1 MEYFSSVN
9 NTSHRPGCTGHRITT
24 LGNLLTVLSVSLTKS
39 SGEPIMSRMFMLMS
53 GVALLATPA
62 LAQTAPDAG
71 AAATAAPATPAT
83 PGAGV
88 VTGAKVVDT
97 AGADVG
103 TIESVANGNAILS
116 TGAAKVSVP
125 ISSFAKGPTAL
136 VFGMTKAD
144 IESKVAQ
151 ASSAPVEITVGAVVN
166 GPAGAK
172 VGTVKEVAAD
182 GVTIASDTAQAKL
195 PKASFAKGP
204 SGLVI
209 GMTPEQFDA
218 AAKAA
223 GGAKP
228 APSAS

>member
-1 MEYFSSVN
+1 
-9 NTSHRPGCTGHRITT
+9 
-24 LGNLLTVLSVSLTKS
+24 
-39 SGEPIMSRMFMLMS
+39 MFAKLVLMS
-53 GVALLATPA
+53 GAALLATTA
-62 LAQTAPDAG
+62 YAQDA
-71 AAATAAPATPAT
+71 AAPATATPAPAAT

-88 VTGAKVVDT
+88 VAGAKVVDT

-103 TIESVANGNAILS
+103 TIESVANGNAVLS
-116 TGAAKVSVP
+116 TGTAKVSVP
-125 ISSFAKGPTAL
+125 ATSFAKGPNAL

-144 IESKVAQ
+144 VESKVAQ
-151 ASSAPVEITVGAVVN
+151 AASTPVDITVGAVVS

-182 GVTIASDTAQAKL
+182 GVVIASETAQAKL

-228 APSAS
+228 TPSAS

>member
-1 MEYFSSVN
+1 
-9 NTSHRPGCTGHRITT
+9 
-24 LGNLLTVLSVSLTKS
+24 
-39 SGEPIMSRMFMLMS
+39 MFAKFVLMS
-53 GVALLATPA
+53 GAAMLAMPA
-62 LAQTAPDAG
+62 LAQTAAPATAPT
-71 AAATAAPATPAT
+71 AAAT
-83 PGAGV
+83 PGEGV

-97 AGADVG
+97 AGAEVG
-103 TIESVANGNAILS
+103 TIESVASGNAILS

-125 ISSFAKGPTAL
+125 VTSFAKGPNAL

-151 ASSAPVEITVGAVVN
+151 ASSAPVEITVGALVSD
-166 GPAGAK
+166 PSGAK

-182 GVTIASDTAQAKL
+182 GVTVASDTAQAKL
-195 PKASFAKGP
+195 PKTSFAKGQ

-209 GMTPEQFDA
+209 AMSPDQFDA

-228 APSAS
+228 ADSAS

>member
-1 MEYFSSVN
+1 
-9 NTSHRPGCTGHRITT
+9 
-24 LGNLLTVLSVSLTKS
+24 
-39 SGEPIMSRMFMLMS
+39 MSRILMLMS
-53 GVALLATPA
+53 GVALLGTPA
-62 LAQTAPDAG
+62 LAQTTPDAG

-88 VTGAKVVDT
+88 VAGAKVVDT

-103 TIESVANGNAILS
+103 TIESVASGNAILS
-116 TGAAKVSVP
+116 TGTAKVSVP

-151 ASSAPVEITVGAVVN
+151 ASSAPVEIAVGAVVSD
-166 GPAGAK
+166 PSGAK

-182 GVTIASDTAQAKL
+182 GVTVASDTAQAKL
-195 PKASFAKGP
+195 PKTSFAKGAT
-204 SGLVI
+204 GLVI
-209 GMTPEQFDA
+209 AMSPAQFDA

-228 APSAS
+228 AASAS

>member
-1 MEYFSSVN
+1 MFSK
-9 NTSHRPGCTGHRITT
+9 
-24 LGNLLTVLSVSLTKS
+24 LA
-39 SGEPIMSRMFMLMS
+39 LMA
-53 GVALLATPA
+53 GAAFLAAPV
-62 LAQTAPDAG
+62 LAQTAPAADPAAAG
-71 AAATAAPATPAT
+71 ASTAAPAPAAT

-103 TIESVANGNAILS
+103 TIESVANGTAVLS
-116 TGAAKVSVP
+116 TGTAKVSVP
-125 ISSFAKGPTAL
+125 IASFAKGPNAL

-144 IESKVAQ
+144 VEAKVAQ
-151 ASSAPVEITVGAVVN
+151 ATSAPVEITVGAVVSD
-166 GPAGAK
+166 PSGAK

-182 GVTIASDTAQAKL
+182 GVVVASEAAQAKL
-195 PKASFAKGP
+195 PKTSFAKGA

-209 GMTPEQFDA
+209 AMTPAQFDA

-228 APSAS
+228 AASAS

>member
-1 MEYFSSVN
+1 
-9 NTSHRPGCTGHRITT
+9 
-24 LGNLLTVLSVSLTKS
+24 
-39 SGEPIMSRMFMLMS
+39 MFGKLAFMS
-53 GVALLATPA
+53 GAALLAAPL
-62 LAQTAPDAG
+62 LAQTAPAADASATAG
-71 AAATAAPATPAT
+71 AATATPAPAAT

-88 VTGAKVVDT
+88 TAGAKVVDT

-103 TIESVANGNAILS
+103 TIESVANGNAVLS

-125 ISSFAKGPTAL
+125 VSSFAKGPNAL

-144 IESKVAQ
+144 VESKVAQ
-151 ASSAPVEITVGAVVN
+151 AASAPVEITVGAVVN

-182 GVTIASDTAQAKL
+182 GVVVASETAQAKL

-223 GGAKP
+223 GGAKT

>member
-1 MEYFSSVN
+1 MYRS
-9 NTSHRPGCTGHRITT
+9 
-24 LGNLLTVLSVSLTKS
+24 LMLL
-39 SGEPIMSRMFMLMS
+39 S
-53 GVALLATPA
+53 GVALMAAPA
-62 LAQTAPDAG
+62 LAQTAAPAG
-71 AAATAAPATPAT
+71 DAATAAPAAAAM
-83 PGAGV
+83 PGEGV
-88 VTGAKVVDT
+88 VAGAKVVDT

-103 TIESVANGNAILS
+103 TIESVANGTATLS

-125 ISSFAKGPTAL
+125 VSSFAKGPNAL

-144 IESKVAQ
+144 VEAKVAQ
-151 ASSAPVEITVGAVVN
+151 AASAPVEITVGAVVN

-182 GVTIASDTAQAKL
+182 GVVVASATAQAKL

-204 SGLVI
+204 NGLVI

-228 APSAS
+228 APSGA